1 VTHFQE
7 GGFMKE
13 IAVQE
18 RIRLIEK
25 EMDLL
30 GESIER
36 VKMDLQEQVVILRI
50 ELDVLKTFLTQVH
63 PEFKTQYSKLKKMI
77 TEKVDPGRM
86 K

>member
-1 VTHFQE
+1 
-7 GGFMKE
+7 MKE

-18 RIRLIEK
+18 RIQLIEK

-30 GESIER
+30 GESIDR
-36 VKMDLQEQVVILRI
+36 IKMDLHEQALMFRI

-63 PEFKTQYSKLKKMI
+63 PEFKKQYSKIKKMV
-77 TEKVDPGRM
+77 TEKVDPGRL